1 MDKLVELWIKAI
13 DEREIE
19 EYSKE
24 VRDLYDYTMYLAK
37 KLNQLE
43 TSIATKDSELLQ
55 LKEELRQLKTNRDE
69 AIEYIKNHI
78 QEGYS
83 EVYDAE
89 MRWDAVSG
97 DDLLEILKG
106 SDK

>member
-1 MDKLVELWIKAI
+1 MNKE
-13 DEREIE
+13 EIE
-19 EYSKE
+19 RIK
-24 VRDLYDYTMYLAK
+24 DLKDIFNK
-37 KLNQLE
+37 KLENYELDKKFGQLSIDSIYSLFPTEIKLLLDYINQLE
-43 TSIATKDSELLQ
+43 
-55 LKEELRQLKTNRDE
+55 TNRDE